1 MFAGQHDRTTRYI
14 APTVLADVSPDEPV
28 MQEEIFGPVLPILE
42 VGHLDEAIT
51 FFLAIHPTRD
61 RRIYPRPAVTPAG

>member
-1 MFAGQHDRTTRYI
+1 MFGGQHDRTTRYI

-28 MQEEIFGPVLPILE
+28 MQEERFGPVLPILE

-51 FFLAIHPTRD
+51 FVLAIHPPEIGGYIHTRL
-61 RRIYPRPAVTPAG
+61 